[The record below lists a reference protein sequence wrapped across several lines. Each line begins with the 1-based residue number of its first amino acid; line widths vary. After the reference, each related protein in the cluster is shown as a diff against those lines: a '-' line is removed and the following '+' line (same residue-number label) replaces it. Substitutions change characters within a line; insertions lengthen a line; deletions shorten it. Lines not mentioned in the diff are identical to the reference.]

1 MIRLK
6 IADGDQFHSKLGRSA
21 SVELGCIKILDNDE
35 KYEQVNQIQ
44 NTLDLKILMTKYPE
58 VFDGQVGKLE
68 GKYTININDKAVP
81 VKHAQRTVSVPLRER
96 VRQKLKELEKNKIIQ
111 KVNEPSEWISSMVV
125 KIKKI
130 RRYSNLSRSERSKQR
145 NMQGTLSTTSHR
157 KDRNQ
162 AE

>member
-1 MIRLK
+1 M
-6 IADGDQFHSKLGRSA
+6 
-21 SVELGCIKILDNDE
+21 
-35 KYEQVNQIQ
+35 NQIQ
-44 NTLDLKILMTKYPE
+44 NTLDLKIPMTKYPE

-68 GKYTININDKAVP
+68 GKYTIKINDKAVP

-130 RRYSNLSRSERSKQR
+130 RRYSNLSRSEKSKQR

-157 KDRNQ
+157 RDRNQ